1 MIIYAQGAN
10 GQLVLLQHMVEDVP
24 KIFFW
29 IQHLTLIAYDVAE
42 NS

>member
-1 MIIYAQGAN
+1 MIIYAQGAS

-24 KIFFW
+24 DFF
-29 IQHLTLIAYDVAE
+29 LVPALIAYE